1 MEIVALLVAGIAL
14 LIAFHSA
21 RRTHSLEN
29 RLTRYNSLL
38 YEAMGKAE
46 SLEERLQEEI
56 LGLHTEIRRRAGEIR
71 FTPTMTIAEARAMH
85 PLAQQVLAGFHLGGC
100 ASCAVNDTDTIA
112 AACNAH
118 NINQE
123 ALLNALNALA
133 ATPVGGNGTGPGE
146 ALRFPNVQL
155 HFG

>member
-1 MEIVALLVAGIAL
+1 MEIVALLVAGVAL
-14 LIAFHSA
+14 LFAIYSA
-21 RRTHSLEN
+21 RRAHSLED
-29 RLTRYNSLL
+29 RLARYNSLL

-56 LGLHTEIRRRAGEIR
+56 GGLHTEIRRRAGEIR

-100 ASCAVNDTDTIA
+100 ASCAVNDTDTIG
-112 AACNAH
+112 AACAAH
-118 NINQE
+118 GISQE
-123 ALLNALNALA
+123 ALLGALNNLA
-133 ATPVGGNGTGPGE
+133 TAPVSGNGTRAGE

-155 HFG
+155 HL